1 MLFKPALHIQAC
13 VHCTVKYV
21 GLFFLSKVEWLYQLR
36 VWLKGGGIFPHSLQG
51 HSPLGRL
58 FSLFLLGLLATLVWL
73 ALVLQRRV
81 TEFLGGFL
89 VIAFFPLA

>member
-1 MLFKPALHIQAC
+1 MRTLHSEVC
-13 VHCTVKYV
+13 GTV
-21 GLFFLSKVEWLYQLR
+21 FLSEVEWLYQLR